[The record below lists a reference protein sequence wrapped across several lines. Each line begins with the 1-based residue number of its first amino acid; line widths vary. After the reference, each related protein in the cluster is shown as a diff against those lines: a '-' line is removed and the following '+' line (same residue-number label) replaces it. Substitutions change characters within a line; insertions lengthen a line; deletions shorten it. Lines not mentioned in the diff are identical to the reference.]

1 MLKLPL
7 KPGDFVEDVVLQFS
21 TASSFLRQRGIVC
34 VQCGEPVWG
43 TLGEVIEAKDQ
54 DVDQVMTALNKHLEA
69 ERSSQTP

>member
-7 KPGDFVEDVVLQFS
+7 GPGDFVEDVVLQFS
-21 TASSFLRQRGIVC
+21 TASAFLRQWGIVC

-43 TLGEVIEAKDQ
+43 TLEEMIVAKNQ
-54 DVDQVMTALNKHLEA
+54 DVEQVLAALNQHLA